1 MCIHCNCLKFSGISK
16 TIIMNAFNMSYR
28 LKYMICHLTYLKFEL
43 TYEKSLLI
51 SGGSDGLLVL
61 WTAENS
67 ESREIS
73 PKQTIKVF
81 FNEMHISS
89 FWWWKTIF
97 LSFIPYAYLNIIW
110 LWWLNRV
117 PKTEKSYVNTEG
129 SWWRCLCYW
138 ASQGSWRGS
147 TTYHNRCR

>member
-1 MCIHCNCLKFSGISK
+1 
-16 TIIMNAFNMSYR
+16 
-28 LKYMICHLTYLKFEL
+28 MICHLTYLKFEL

-81 FNEMHISS
+81 FYDERKFFLFCLSYPMNISIL
-89 FWWWKTIF
+89 FDF
-97 LSFIPYAYLNIIW
+97 
-110 LWWLNRV
+110 
-117 PKTEKSYVNTEG
+117 G
-129 SWWRCLCYW
+129 D
-138 ASQGSWRGS
+138 
-147 TTYHNRCR
+147 